1 LRILFFGDIFGRS
14 GRDALAA
21 HLPAL
26 RARLAPDIVIANG
39 ENMAH
44 GAGMTAKTC
53 DDLFSL
59 GINVVTSGNHAWDQ
73 SEIYSYIDR
82 EQRLLRPLNYPGPST
97 PGRGACAVADAKGR
111 TVLVVNLMGQVHMGD
126 PLDNPFAAAAA
137 LFDRWRL
144 GREAAAI
151 FVDFHA
157 EATSEKMAMG
167 HFLDGRVS
175 AVVGTHT
182 HVPTADAQILPGG
195 TGFQSDAGMC
205 GDYDSVIGV
214 RKDIP
219 LYRFTRGMKGARFEP
234 AAGEATVCG
243 TLIVTDDRTGL
254 AQAIAPVRIGPR
266 LRNEIPEI

>member
-1 LRILFFGDIFGRS
+1 MRILFFGDIFGRS

-26 RARLAPDIVIANG
+26 RERLRPDIIIANG

-53 DDLFSL
+53 EEVFAL
-59 GINVVTSGNHAWDQ
+59 GVDVMTSGNHAWDQ
-73 SEIYSYIDR
+73 TDIFPYIDR
-82 EQRLLRPLNYPGPST
+82 EPRLLRPLNYPGSAT
-97 PGRGACAVADAKGR
+97 PGRGFYAATDVRGR
-111 TVLVVNLMGQVHMGD
+111 TVLVVNLMGQIHMGD

-137 LFDRWRL
+137 LLERWRP

-157 EATSEKMAMG
+157 EATSEKVAMA

-182 HVPTADAQILPGG
+182 HIPTADAQILPGG
-195 TGFQSDAGMC
+195 TACQTDAGMC

-219 LYRFTRGMKGARFEP
+219 LYRFTRGMRGAKFEP
-234 AAGEATVCG
+234 ASGTATVCG

-254 AQAIAPVRIGPR
+254 AQAIAPVRVGPR